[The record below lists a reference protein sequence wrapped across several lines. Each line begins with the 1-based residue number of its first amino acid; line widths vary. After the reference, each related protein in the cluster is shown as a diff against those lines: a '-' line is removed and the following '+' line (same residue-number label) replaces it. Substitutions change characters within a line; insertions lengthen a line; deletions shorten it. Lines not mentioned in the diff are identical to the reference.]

1 MKPNSN
7 PLYLCTYLCTYLF
20 IVFKTK
26 ILNIHENLTVTVGV
40 DVRIQNALRT
50 TQTAGFVTLME
61 KMKSSIRV
69 ALMVLQYHVLY
80 QSSLAI
86 MLKTSGMG

>member
-7 PLYLCTYLCTYLF
+7 PLYLCTYLFIYLF